1 MCRLETRHRP
11 TTILRTE
18 TRAKPCL
25 GCDDHGGHTIFGR
38 GPLRKD
44 LDLGLNAGKTYGVP
58 MPLTSLTRDIVQTL
72 IGHGYTDQDVATL
85 LLLQAQASGIE
96 LQPEN
101 VEIGDGLSAEKS

>member
-1 MCRLETRHRP
+1 M
-11 TTILRTE
+11 
-18 TRAKPCL
+18 
-25 GCDDHGGHTIFGR
+25 FGR

-58 MPLTSLTRDIVQTL
+58 MPLTSLTRDLVQTL

-85 LLLQAQASGIE
+85 LLLQAKASGIE
-96 LQPEN
+96 LQIEN

>member
-1 MCRLETRHRP
+1 M
-11 TTILRTE
+11 
-18 TRAKPCL
+18 
-25 GCDDHGGHTIFGR
+25 FGR

-44 LDLGLNAGKTYGVP
+44 LDLGLTVGKTYGVP
-58 MPLTSLTRDIVQTL
+58 TVRPRSLTRDIVQTL

-85 LLLQAQASGIE
+85 LLLQAKASGIE